1 MINPNRHDL
10 PSPLVSADA
19 PLSSDVM
26 SRSLEAIEYVWQVTT
41 GCQDSAGTATAT
53 PQGHT
58 HDGRNDQTLT
68 ADSQYFSGWPCG
80 FASPSLAAD
89 SDALYVDHANPGGGW
104 VSGAFAFT
112 VLRSVVHLPF
122 DAALLN
128 PNCASF
134 SVVVLIEKGVV
145 LSAANSALVSV
156 TVGGSTLNANSA
168 AAAAGLELITVGPFA
183 AGVINGGP
191 QELAVDISSAL
202 SADYVRVWH
211 AAVVTV

>member
-68 ADSQYFSGWPCG
+68 ADSQYFSAI
-80 FASPSLAAD
+80 FSLL
-89 SDALYVDHANPGGGW
+89 S
-104 VSGAFAFT
+104 
-112 VLRSVVHLPF
+112 
-122 DAALLN
+122 
-128 PNCASF
+128 CASSSTF
-134 SVVVLIEKGVV
+134 R
-145 LSAANSALVSV
+145 ALVS
-156 TVGGSTLNANSA
+156 
-168 AAAAGLELITVGPFA
+168 
-183 AGVINGGP
+183 
-191 QELAVDISSAL
+191 
-202 SADYVRVWH
+202 
-211 AAVVTV
+211 